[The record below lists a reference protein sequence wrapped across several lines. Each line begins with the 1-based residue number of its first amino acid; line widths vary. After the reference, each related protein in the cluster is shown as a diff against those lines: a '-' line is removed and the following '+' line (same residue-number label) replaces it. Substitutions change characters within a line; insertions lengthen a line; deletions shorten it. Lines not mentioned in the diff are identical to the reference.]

1 MKRALTGLL
10 LVVAMWLSAGRALA
24 QNTDVVLAETLYNE
38 GRRLVEEGKFQE
50 ACPKFAESY
59 RIDPATGTLLN
70 LASCHEALG
79 RFATAWTQYHEAVLA
94 ARRDQ
99 RPDRVSYAQERLAAI
114 EAKLSWLTIQVPAA
128 ARVDGLE
135 LTLDGVRIGEAVF
148 GIAPPIDAGVHHV
161 EAQAPGYRAWTDE
174 VSITKEGERYTLN
187 VPALEPV
194 PEEQA
199 PAPPPEPRLGAA
211 LGTASLPPDRDAGI
225 VDRPLTAPFWVAA
238 GLTVAATGAAVVTG
252 VLYMDKKSEFE
263 AVNNDRYSRAIKE
276 ERRELAQRYRNL
288 NTITTASAA
297 AGAALT
303 LVLYL
308 TLPERRRSSAALAPW
323 IGSDSA
329 GVVGDLRF

>member
-1 MKRALTGLL
+1 MKRALTRVLL
-10 LVVAMWLSAGRALA
+10 AVALCLSAGRGLA

-70 LASCHEALG
+70 LAACQEALG
-79 RFATAWTQYHEAVLA
+79 RYASAWTQYQEAVIA

-114 EAKLSWLTIQVPAA
+114 EPKLSWLTIQVPVA
-128 ARVDGLE
+128 ARVEGLA
-135 LTLDGVRIGEAVF
+135 LTLDGVRIGEAAF
-148 GIAPPIDAGVHHV
+148 GVATPIDAGVHHV
-161 EAQAPGYRAWTDE
+161 EASAPGYRAWTE
-174 VSITKEGERYTLN
+174 ELSITKEGERYTLN
-187 VPALEPV
+187 VPALEPA
-194 PEEQA
+194 PEE
-199 PAPPPEPRLGAA
+199 PAPPPPTDVQARPA
-211 LGTASLPPDRDAGI
+211 LGSANLPPDRDV

-238 GLTVAATGAAVVTG
+238 GLTAAATGAAVVTG

-263 AVNNDRYSRAIKE
+263 AVNNDQYSRATKE
-276 ERRELAQRYRNL
+276 DRRELAERYRNL
-288 NTITTASAA
+288 NTIATASAA

-308 TLPERRRSSAALAPW
+308 TLPERRRSAAALAPW